1 MTYNILIRNNPIDG
15 YTATALAF
23 PGYTVD
29 APTRDEAI
37 ERIYET
43 IVQLLNES
51 EVVALEVPTPE
62 PVLAAPY
69 AETFGMFRA
78 DPTFADFLQ
87 EVDAYRQAR
96 NQYPDE

>member
-1 MTYNILIRNNPIDG
+1 MTYNILIRNNPTDG

-29 APTRDEAI
+29 APTRDEAL

-43 IVQLLNES
+43 ILQLLHES

-62 PVLAAPY
+62 PAFAAPY
-69 AETFGMFRA
+69 AETFGMFRS
-78 DPTFADFLQ
+78 DPTFTDFLQ